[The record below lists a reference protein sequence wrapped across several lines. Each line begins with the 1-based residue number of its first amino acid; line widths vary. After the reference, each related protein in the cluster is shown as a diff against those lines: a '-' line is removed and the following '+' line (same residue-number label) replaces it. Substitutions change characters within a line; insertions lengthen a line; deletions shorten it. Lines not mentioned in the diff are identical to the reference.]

1 MQYLVWFLLGYLSG
15 SIPTAYIFIRVF
27 KGVDIR
33 KAGSGNV
40 GALNAYEVSGSPLI
54 GFSVLSIDILK
65 GYLAF
70 KVSEN
75 LSNGDVMACLIAGA
89 SAVLGHNFSI
99 WINFYGGRGLA
110 TSLGVFLALN
120 PILILI
126 WCLLWFIAYLK
137 FKSIHIGNI
146 WATVSTP
153 IVILP
158 ILKFLNSFSFAKIE
172 DAKFLGFVLAI
183 SFLIFVKHLKPFFQ
197 LVHLAKEGKVLKNK
211 NLSNRDELSS

>member
-1 MQYLVWFLLGYLSG
+1 MRYLTWFLIGYLLG
-15 SIPTAYIFIRVF
+15 SIPTAYIFVKVF
-27 KGVDIR
+27 NGIDIR

-54 GFSVLSIDILK
+54 GLSVLLIDVMK
-65 GYLAF
+65 GYFAF
-70 KVSEN
+70 KLSEN
-75 LSNGDVMACLIAGA
+75 LSDGDAVACLIAGV

-126 WCLLWFIAYLK
+126 WCLLWFVAFLK
-137 FKSIHIGNI
+137 FKLIHAGNI

-153 IVILP
+153 IAILP
-158 ILKFLNSFSFAKIE
+158 FLKFLNSFSFTKIE
-172 DAKFLGFVLAI
+172 DAKFLAFILAI
-183 SFLIFVKHLKPFFQ
+183 SFLIFIKHLKPLFQ
-197 LVHLAKEGKVLKNK
+197 LVHLTKEGSSLKNK
-211 NLSNRDELSS
+211 KLER

>member
-1 MQYLVWFLLGYLSG
+1 MRYLTWFLIGYLLG
-15 SIPTAYIFIRVF
+15 SIPTAYIFVKVF
-27 KGVDIR
+27 NGIDIR

-54 GFSVLSIDILK
+54 GLSVLLIDVMK
-65 GYLAF
+65 GYFAF
-70 KVSEN
+70 KLSEN
-75 LSNGDVMACLIAGA
+75 LSDGDAVACLIAGV

-126 WCLLWFIAYLK
+126 WCLLWFVAFLK
-137 FKSIHIGNI
+137 FKLIHAGNI

-153 IVILP
+153 IAILP
-158 ILKFLNSFSFAKIE
+158 FLKFLNSFSFTKIE
-172 DAKFLGFVLAI
+172 DAKFLAFILAI
-183 SFLIFVKHLKPFFQ
+183 SFLIFIKHLKPFFQ
-197 LVHLAKEGKVLKNK
+197 LVHLTKEGSSLKNK
-211 NLSNRDELSS
+211 KLER

>member
-1 MQYLVWFLLGYLSG
+1 MRYLTWFLIGYLLG
-15 SIPTAYIFIRVF
+15 SIPTAYIFVKVF
-27 KGVDIR
+27 NGIDIR

-54 GFSVLSIDILK
+54 GLSVLLIDIMK
-65 GYLAF
+65 GYFAF
-70 KVSEN
+70 KLSEN
-75 LSNGDVMACLIAGA
+75 LSDGDAVACLIAGA

-126 WCLLWFIAYLK
+126 WCLLWFVAFLK
-137 FKSIHIGNI
+137 FKLIHAGNI

-153 IVILP
+153 IAILP
-158 ILKFLNSFSFAKIE
+158 FLKFLNSFSFTKIE
-172 DAKFLGFVLAI
+172 DAKFLAFILAI
-183 SFLIFVKHLKPFFQ
+183 SFLIFIKHLKPFFQ
-197 LVHLAKEGKVLKNK
+197 LVHLTKEGSSLKNK
-211 NLSNRDELSS
+211 KLER

>member
-1 MQYLVWFLLGYLSG
+1 MRYLTWFLIGYLLG
-15 SIPTAYIFIRVF
+15 SIPTAYIFVKVF
-27 KGVDIR
+27 NGIDIR

-54 GFSVLSIDILK
+54 GLSVLLIDVMK
-65 GYLAF
+65 GYFAF
-70 KVSEN
+70 KLSEN
-75 LSNGDVMACLIAGA
+75 LSDGDAVACLIAGA

-126 WCLLWFIAYLK
+126 WCLLWFVAFLK
-137 FKSIHIGNI
+137 FKLIHAGNI

-153 IVILP
+153 IAILP
-158 ILKFLNSFSFAKIE
+158 FLKFLNSFSFTKIE
-172 DAKFLGFVLAI
+172 DAKFLAFILAI
-183 SFLIFVKHLKPFFQ
+183 SFLIFIKHLKPLFQ
-197 LVHLAKEGKVLKNK
+197 LVHLTKEESSLKNK
-211 NLSNRDELSS
+211 KIER

>member
-1 MQYLVWFLLGYLSG
+1 MRYLTWFLIGYLLG
-15 SIPTAYIFIRVF
+15 SIPTAYIFVKVF
-27 KGVDIR
+27 NGIDIR

-54 GFSVLSIDILK
+54 GLSVLLIDIMK
-65 GYLAF
+65 GYFAF
-70 KVSEN
+70 KLSEN
-75 LSNGDVMACLIAGA
+75 LSDGDAVACLIAGA

-126 WCLLWFIAYLK
+126 WCLLWFVAFLK
-137 FKSIHIGNI
+137 FKLIHAGNI

-153 IVILP
+153 IAILP
-158 ILKFLNSFSFAKIE
+158 FLKFLNSFSFTKIE
-172 DAKFLGFVLAI
+172 DAKFLAFILAI
-183 SFLIFVKHLKPFFQ
+183 SFLIFIKHLKPLFQ
-197 LVHLAKEGKVLKNK
+197 LVHLTKEGKFFKK
-211 NLSNRDELSS
+211 

>member
-1 MQYLVWFLLGYLSG
+1 MRYLTWFLIGYLLG
-15 SIPTAYIFIRVF
+15 SIPTAYIFVKVF
-27 KGVDIR
+27 NGIDIR

-54 GFSVLSIDILK
+54 GLSVLLIDVMK
-65 GYLAF
+65 GYFAF
-70 KVSEN
+70 KLSEN
-75 LSNGDVMACLIAGA
+75 LSDGDAVACLIAGA

-126 WCLLWFIAYLK
+126 WCLLWFVAFLK
-137 FKSIHIGNI
+137 FKLIHAGNI

-153 IVILP
+153 IAILP
-158 ILKFLNSFSFAKIE
+158 FLKFLNSFSFTKIE
-172 DAKFLGFVLAI
+172 DAKFLAFILAI
-183 SFLIFVKHLKPFFQ
+183 SFLIFIKHLKPFFQ
-197 LVHLAKEGKVLKNK
+197 LVHLTKEGSSLKNK
-211 NLSNRDELSS
+211 KLER

>member
-1 MQYLVWFLLGYLSG
+1 MRYLTWFLIGYLLG
-15 SIPTAYIFIRVF
+15 SIPTAYIFVRVF
-27 KGVDIR
+27 NGIDIR

-54 GFSVLSIDILK
+54 GLSVLLIDVMK
-65 GYLAF
+65 GYFAF
-70 KVSEN
+70 KLSEN
-75 LSNGDVMACLIAGA
+75 LSDGDVVACLIAGA

-126 WCLLWFIAYLK
+126 WCLLWFVAFLK
-137 FKSIHIGNI
+137 FKLIHAGNI

-153 IVILP
+153 IAILP
-158 ILKFLNSFSFAKIE
+158 FLKFLNSFSFTKIE
-172 DAKFLGFVLAI
+172 DAKFLAFILAI
-183 SFLIFVKHLKPFFQ
+183 SFLIFIKHLKPLFQ
-197 LVHLAKEGKVLKNK
+197 LVHLTKEESSLKNK
-211 NLSNRDELSS
+211 KIER